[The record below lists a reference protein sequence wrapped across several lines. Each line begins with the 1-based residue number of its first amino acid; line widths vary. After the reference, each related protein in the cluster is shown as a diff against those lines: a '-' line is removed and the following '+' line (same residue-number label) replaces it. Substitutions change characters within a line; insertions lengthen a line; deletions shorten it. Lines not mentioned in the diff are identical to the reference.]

1 MLGHNVSNK
10 VQNWKA
16 ILDDGDD
23 VISNPEL
30 KSKKKTFLSDIFP
43 RFYVTHYCFFFMK
56 GRVD

>member
-30 KSKKKTFLSDIFP
+30 EQEKNFSFRYISSFL
-43 RFYVTHYCFFFMK
+43 RYTLLFFFMK